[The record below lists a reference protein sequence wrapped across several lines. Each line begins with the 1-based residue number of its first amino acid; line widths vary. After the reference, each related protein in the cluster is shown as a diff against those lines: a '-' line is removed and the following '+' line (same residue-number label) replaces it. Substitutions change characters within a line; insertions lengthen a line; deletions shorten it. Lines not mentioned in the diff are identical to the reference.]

1 MIFINL
7 IVAARH
13 KIKWVL
19 NRVKKKVIENPLS
32 LSFWMHITHNRI
44 FKLIKSQF
52 EDIRSHKILQEIK
65 QYPIPHHLA
74 IIMDGNRRFAKEQG
88 MDTVEGHKLG
98 GEKLGEVMEWC
109 KETGIKILTVYAF
122 STENFQR
129 SQKETKALMN
139 LFATNFYKL
148 LSEKRIH
155 QNKIR
160 IHVFG
165 KLSLLPPNVQHAAQE
180 AMESTKKYD
189 SYFLNLAIGYGGRE
203 EIIHAIKKIAADVKK
218 GELDIGSIN
227 TNIMSSYLYTSDLPD
242 PDFVLRTSGEERLS
256 NFLLWQLA
264 YSELYFSDVY
274 WPAFKKTDFLR
285 AIRTYQQRQRRYGG

>member
-1 MIFINL
+1 
-7 IVAARH
+7 VAARH
-13 KIKWVL
+13 RIK
-19 NRVKKKVIENPLS
+19 RVIGRIKQKAVESPLT
-32 LSFWMHITHNRI
+32 LSFWMHITHNRL

-52 EDIRSHKILQEIK
+52 EDIRAHKILQDIK

-88 MDTVEGHKLG
+88 INTVEGHKLG
-98 GEKLGEVMEWC
+98 GEKLADVMEWC

-129 SQKETKALMN
+129 SQKETTALMD
-139 LFATNFYKL
+139 LFVTNFYKL

-160 IHVFG
+160 IRVFG
-165 KLSLLPPNVQHAAQE
+165 QLSLLPPTVQKAAQE
-180 AMESTKKYD
+180 AMKSTKKYD

-203 EIIHAIKKIAADVKK
+203 EIIQAIKKIAGDVKK
-218 GELDIGSIN
+218 EKLDINSIN
-227 TNIMSSYLYTSDLPD
+227 TNTMSSYLYTSDLPD

-274 WPAFKKTDFLR
+274 WPAFKKTDFLQ